1 MKSMPSPECGGEV
14 FERVTTGKIFRQV
27 CNLEQ
32 GENGEILT
40 HPAVVV
46 VSLKALDLFTFSCR

>member
-14 FERVTTGKIFRQV
+14 LERVTTGKIFHQV
-27 CNLEQ
+27 RDFEQ
-32 GENGEILT
+32 DENGEILT